1 MLNNV
6 SNMVSETKNQSYS
19 LMTLIVSSIRQKVSR
34 LPRKLSDQISVLQMN
49 SRNHIGTRIKTYLMK
64 IRNSVKKKGWKK
76 LEVQST
82 NIPKNEINLRSKIL
96 STALDMP
103 RISMEYVIQTDSQ
116 ASSVVMVIILLK
128 MAPLD

>member
-1 MLNNV
+1 
-6 SNMVSETKNQSYS
+6 
-19 LMTLIVSSIRQKVSR
+19 
-34 LPRKLSDQISVLQMN
+34 
-49 SRNHIGTRIKTYLMK
+49 MK

-96 STALDMP
+96 STALDML

-116 ASSVVMVIILLK
+116 ASSVVMVCILLR

>member
-1 MLNNV
+1 
-6 SNMVSETKNQSYS
+6 
-19 LMTLIVSSIRQKVSR
+19 
-34 LPRKLSDQISVLQMN
+34 
-49 SRNHIGTRIKTYLMK
+49 MK

-103 RISMEYVIQTDSQ
+103 RISMEYVIQTDSL

-128 MAPLD
+128 MAPLG

>member
-6 SNMVSETKNQSYS
+6 SNTVSETKNQSYS

-34 LPRKLSDQISVLQMN
+34 LPRKLSDPISVLQMN

-76 LEVQST
+76 LEVPST

-116 ASSVVMVIILLK
+116 ASSMVMVSIL
-128 MAPLD
+128 